1 MSGPDPVAGP
11 AFPAVRRDDAS
22 ASFFDAA
29 ARGQLLVRR
38 CRAGGDV
45 LGPEARTCPSCG
57 SADLDDV
64 LVSGRG
70 TLVSWAVVHQAP
82 VPSLAAAVPYVS
94 VVVELAEGP
103 WLLARLVE
111 SDASGLRAG
120 TEVEVRFVQSG
131 EPLGVPAGEVLPAF
145 AVASRLG
152 EPVSSPAEMA
162 SGTPA
167 AGGGGTSA

>member
-1 MSGPDPVAGP
+1 MGPAGP

-29 ARGQLLVRR
+29 ACGQLLVRR
-38 CRAGGDV
+38 CPASGDV
-45 LGPEARTCPSCG
+45 LAPEARTCPSCG
-57 SADLDDV
+57 SAGLDDV
-64 LVSGRG
+64 VASGRG

-120 TEVEVRFVQSG
+120 TEVEVRFVRSG
-131 EPLGVPAGEVLPAF
+131 EPLAVPAGEVLPAF
-145 AVASRLG
+145 AVASRPG
-152 EPVSSPAEMA
+152 EPVSTRAGVA
-162 SGTPA
+162 SETPG
-167 AGGGGTSA
+167 AGGGETST